1 MTMGN
6 VPLLALLAPG
16 ALGIAGIVGL
26 VNAHVH
32 LLSSRLAG
40 IFPLLPTARRA
51 VASHLLGAAVIV
63 FSFLSLVVG
72 VVLEQTM
79 LGIVSVD
86 VGFMLPVYRLGNG
99 AVVQLL
105 LPFERDIDNVAPVF
119 GYLYGR
125 RIDVGALAIT
135 KESRLVETATHDDV
149 VALIL
154 HVVGAEIAGKDTQV
168 VSSELY
174 PAATIGVARDVEAY
188 LASLAAR
195 FGIEVSGV
203 GSG

>member
-1 MTMGN
+1 
-6 VPLLALLAPG
+6 
-16 ALGIAGIVGL
+16 
-26 VNAHVH
+26 
-32 LLSSRLAG
+32 
-40 IFPLLPTARRA
+40 
-51 VASHLLGAAVIV
+51 
-63 FSFLSLVVG
+63 
-72 VVLEQTM
+72 
-79 LGIVSVD
+79 
-86 VGFMLPVYRLGNG
+86 MLPVYRLGNG

-119 GYLYGR
+119 GYLYCR

-135 KESRLVETATHDDV
+135 KESRLVETSTHDDV

-168 VSSELY
+168 VGSELY